1 MDAELRGKELALA
14 NNLEKIPSCVIA
26 FSGGLDSI
34 FLAAIAKTKVP
45 GRTVCATVV
54 DPSTP
59 DCDIQS
65 AKTAASRQGLEHIII
80 ISGIHPDVRRNSP
93 ERCYICKSQ
102 IFQKLE
108 EIREREGLAK
118 ILDGENASDSGDD
131 RPGSRAAR
139 ECGIISPLADA
150 HLTKQDIRMLAKSAG
165 ISEWD
170 RPASACLSSRIP
182 YGTEIVDDTLRKI
195 DATEQ
200 FIRSKGIR
208 MIRARAEGNGTR
220 LELGQD
226 ENTEKNQAMLEAL
239 FREIKSFGWASVK
252 IDPAG
257 YIPAG
262 LRSRNNGK

>member
-1 MDAELRGKELALA
+1 MDTELRLKEQALA
-14 NNLEKIPSCVIA
+14 CQLEKIPSCVIA
-26 FSGGLDSI
+26 LSGGLDSI
-34 FLAAIAKTKVP
+34 FLAAMAKSHVP

-59 DCDIQS
+59 DCDILS
-65 AKTAASRQGLEHIII
+65 AKEAAARHGLEHIVL

-139 ECGIISPLADA
+139 ECGIISPLSDA
-150 HLTKQDIRMLAKSAG
+150 NLTKQDIRMLAKSAG
-165 ISEWD
+165 IQEWD

-182 YGTEIVDDTLRKI
+182 YGTEISNETLKKI

-208 MIRARAEGNGTR
+208 MIRARSEGDCTR

-226 ENTEKNQAMLEAL
+226 ENTEKNRAL
-239 FREIKSFGWASVK
+239 LGALLKEIKSFGWASVK
-252 IDPAG
+252 IDPTG
-257 YIPAG
+257 YVPAG
-262 LRSRNNGK
+262 LRNKND